1 MGRFSHVPL
10 RSVLRREPGLGIQ
23 CSAFAVLEFL
33 MIYLW
38 ICVLGVQ
45 SDGIM
50 EHVTGWSVSPS
61 HLPPLTSQG
70 WSLVPTPRP
79 CSAGGAWAH
88 LPQGRGCPV
97 GVRHSICDR
106 PHACRSVTLKTN
118 KTHHDRSGEIMEERK
133 SLFCFPAFWIRG
145 PAFLFCSGPCELC
158 SCSALLTRSLVVLN
172 NYTDLFVCIR
182 ECC

>member
-1 MGRFSHVPL
+1 MLCFCR
-10 RSVLRREPGLGIQ
+10 LGILNDLSLNL
-23 CSAFAVLEFL
+23 CLGSAVRWDNGARD
-33 MIYLW
+33 
-38 ICVLGVQ
+38 GVKRL
-45 SDGIM
+45 
-50 EHVTGWSVSPS
+50 P
-61 HLPPLTSQG
+61 LPPPTSQG